1 MNPFLSIPHLQIRS
15 ASIFQ
20 ADCPLAQTAVF
31 QPTDILG
38 WLFTLGLAGAVWQGL
53 KHAQK
58 SYRAQDK
65 QDKLEE
71 AAWAIGIP
79 AISAGVYWFAIRI
92 GIISP
97 VWTLGN
103 LPRW

>member
-1 MNPFLSIPHLQIRS
+1 MKSFFPAWLAPRFAQVVP
-15 ASIFQ
+15 AFQ
-20 ADCPLAQTAVF
+20 ASQV
-31 QPTDILG
+31 LG
-38 WLFTLGLAGAVWQGL
+38 WLLTLGLAGSVWQGI

-58 SYRAQDK
+58 AYRAQDK

-79 AISAGVYWFAIRI
+79 AISASVYWFSLKI

-97 VWTLGN
+97 AVTIGA
-103 LPRW
+103 LPTW